1 MWQLSVT
8 GDSWQV
14 QPPKHTSRS
23 SSRAQKE
30 HETMTGNATFTNGG
44 RQATPNRNAALAP
57 FQDWQ
62 GDWEFA
68 PAIPPRDI
76 NNRNAALA
84 GGYPGRR
91 LELVANHA
99 LLQRSEALRAKDMDT
114 FIRHWL
120 GDARSQADW
129 DRLMEQFTSRYGVAL
144 PRQFQRYSPEVA
156 RQLGIGGLPVVL
168 HLVVQN
174 HRHALQQ
181 ARQATLAGQGQG
193 VNRAASSQMGGG
205 RPGNPANSVPFQ
217 LIVSTD
223 QDHPI
228 ATPMGLRSVV
238 AAGTLQR
245 THAAAYAR
253 SKGWIR

>member
-1 MWQLSVT
+1 
-8 GDSWQV
+8 
-14 QPPKHTSRS
+14 
-23 SSRAQKE
+23 
-30 HETMTGNATFTNGG
+30 MTGNATFTNGG

-144 PRQFQRYSPEVA
+144 PRQFQAYSPEVA
-156 RQLGIGGLPVVL
+156 RQLHLGGLPVVL